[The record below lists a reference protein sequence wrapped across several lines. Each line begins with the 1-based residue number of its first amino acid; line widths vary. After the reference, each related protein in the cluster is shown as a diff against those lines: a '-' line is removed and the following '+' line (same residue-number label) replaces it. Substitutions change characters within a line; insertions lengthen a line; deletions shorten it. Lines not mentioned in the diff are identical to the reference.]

1 MHELPLSAYDRSRG
15 GPVSHGPG
23 IGFVRNSER
32 MDSPRDI
39 GRRGVL
45 RLAAPLV
52 LLGIPSRG
60 ADQTA
65 LLFGTVFKGSYL
77 ALPGAKIVAYD
88 EANPRKKYRA
98 VTNYRGE
105 YRIHLPAGDATYV
118 ITASASGFEA
128 ATRTAAVYGMDK
140 TTANLVLRSRKEARA
155 AQRRAEGE

>member
-1 MHELPLSAYDRSRG
+1 M
-15 GPVSHGPG
+15 
-23 IGFVRNSER
+23 RNSVR
-32 MDSPRDI
+32 MASPRNI
-39 GRRGVL
+39 GRRDAL
-45 RLAAPLV
+45 RLAAPLA
-52 LLGIPSRG
+52 LLASPSLG

-88 EANPRKKYRA
+88 EANPRKKFRA

-118 ITASASGFEA
+118 ITASASGFES

-140 TTANLVLRSRKEARA
+140 TTANLILRSRKEARA
-155 AQRRAEGE
+155 AKRREQAE

>member
-1 MHELPLSAYDRSRG
+1 MDIP
-15 GPVSHGPG
+15 
-23 IGFVRNSER
+23 RNV
-32 MDSPRDI
+32 

-45 RLAAPLV
+45 RLAAPFA

-77 ALPGAKIVAYD
+77 ALPGAKIVAYN

-118 ITASASGFEA
+118 ITASASGFES
-128 ATRTAAVYGMDK
+128 ATRSAAVYGMDK
-140 TTANLVLRSRKEARA
+140 TTANLILRSRKEARA
-155 AQRRAEGE
+155 AKRRDSGE